1 MLDGTRFQIAVVSS
15 ELTVKEQAIAVFDQ
29 FKSANVNVKLI
40 LLIVILYHIVNYIT
54 TYITEYRARRDRARR
69 RWQWAVTRV
78 KAQVGAAAE
87 RRRKGPTTLY
97 REIQLRSGAR
107 VSIPQDGTYGRGT
120 IDDDDYRRRR

>member
-1 MLDGTRFQIAVVSS
+1 MLDGTRFQIAVISS

-29 FKSANVNVKLI
+29 IKSANVNIKLI
-40 LLIVILYHIVNYIT
+40 LLIVILYHIANYIT
-54 TYITEYRARRDRARR
+54 TYIYEYRARRERARR
-69 RWQWAVTRV
+69 RWQWAVAQI
-78 KAQVGAAAE
+78 KAQAATE

-120 IDDDDYRRRR
+120 SDHDDHRRRR